1 MLKIY
6 SSIRKIF
13 ILSILLAAAGL
24 LAREACVA
32 QTAQILNVRPRN
44 GGVNIHLIKGFPVP
58 EHWNEIHNT
67 TFLLV
72 PQLLLWNAIGGG
84 SASGNVQFVL
94 YPQEP
99 VPQKQSS
106 VGEAN
111 SLLWEISG
119 NGLEQPSYL
128 YGTIH
133 VIGKSDFVVSDLVM
147 EKFKSVKKLALEI
160 KTDAPDLQLKMM
172 QSMMMGEDTTLQ
184 MLLGED
190 YETVSR
196 FMQDSLALN
205 LQLFATIKPL
215 FIQALTLP
223 KIIGEPIEAYD
234 FYFAKL
240 AQEEEKEIVGLETI
254 DDQIKVFDGIPL
266 KEQANMLVEFAND
279 YSAQK
284 ALFHKMIDL
293 YKAQDIRGLHQCM
306 LQQPEYEKY
315 EELLINQR
323 NRNWIAVIK
332 KLIQPEKIFIAVG
345 AGHLPG
351 EQGVIR
357 LLEQEGYVLKP
368 L

>member
-1 MLKIY
+1 MQKT
-6 SSIRKIF
+6 SSIIRVIF
-13 ILSILLAAAGL
+13 ILSILLAAFGL
-24 LAREACVA
+24 FA
-32 QTAQILNVRPRN
+32 
-44 GGVNIHLIKGFPVP
+44 
-58 EHWNEIHNT
+58 
-67 TFLLV
+67 
-72 PQLLLWNAIGGG
+72 
-84 SASGNVQFVL
+84 
-94 YPQEP
+94 QEP
-99 VPQKQSS
+99 VPQEESS
-106 VGEAN
+106 SKEAG
-111 SLLWEISG
+111 SLLWEING

-133 VIGKSDFVVSDLVM
+133 LIGKSDFVVSDLVM
-147 EKFKSVKKLALEI
+147 EKFKLSQKLALEI

-184 MLLGED
+184 MLLGDE

-215 FIQALTLP
+215 FIQAMALP
-223 KIIGEPIEAYD
+223 KIVGEPVEAYD

-240 AQEEEKEIVGLETI
+240 AQEQEKEIVGLETVE
-254 DDQIKVFDGIPL
+254 DQIRVFNRIPL
-266 KEQANMLVEFAND
+266 KEQAKMLVEFANE

-284 ALFHKMIDL
+284 ALFHKMIAL

-323 NRNWIAVIK
+323 NRNWIPVIK
-332 KLIQPEKIFIAVG
+332 KLIEAEMVFIAVG

-357 LLEQEGYVLKP
+357 LLEQEGYLLKP
-368 L
+368 LR